1 MDHPPPQGTSRPSRL
16 TWLLLVVLVFLSFES
31 ILLAVAFKGAWF
43 VLLAP
48 GFVCGYKAW
57 DVWREIKQG
66 A

>member
-1 MDHPPPQGTSRPSRL
+1 MDRSPPQNTTRPSRW

-48 GFVCGYKAW
+48 GVVCGYKAW
-57 DVWREIKQG
+57 DVWREIRG
-66 A
+66 